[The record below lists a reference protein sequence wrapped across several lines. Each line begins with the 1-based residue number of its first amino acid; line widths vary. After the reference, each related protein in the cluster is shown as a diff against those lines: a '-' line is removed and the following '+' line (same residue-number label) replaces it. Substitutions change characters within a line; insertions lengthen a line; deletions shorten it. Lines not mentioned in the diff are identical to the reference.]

1 MSEATRA
8 TDPLLE
14 AAGPP
19 RAELENRKLQRRLGF
34 WSLLAA
40 GVGSV
45 IGSGWLFSAMYA
57 AKAAGPASLLSWVVG
72 GVLMLLVALV
82 YAELGMARP
91 ESGGL
96 VRYPLYS
103 NGRLAATVIGLSMW
117 LCYVGNPPTEAAGVV
132 QYAAAWLPGVY
143 DARTAALTGS
153 GVLLAMLL
161 MAGFVLLNYFGVALF
176 ARSNNLVTA
185 IKVFMPLLTM
195 ALLIASGFDHRGGAG
210 GVANLAAHGGVAPM
224 GYGAALGAVASAGL
238 IFAYTGFRNI
248 VELSG
253 EAVDPRRDVPRALV
267 ATMLLTIALYLGLQL
282 AFLVALPPGLLG
294 AGWQGVDLKSPF
306 ADLARL
312 LGLSWLYWMLIA
324 DSMISPSGS
333 AIIFTSANARNVFGI
348 ARSGLL
354 PGVLM
359 HVHPGSG
366 IPRRALLLNYLVG
379 AAFLLP
385 LPSWHAIVR
394 PLSALIVF
402 TFSIGAV
409 ALPVFRSEGIGEPG
423 ARLRGM
429 AVIAP
434 LAFVV
439 SSLVIYWASWRVLRP
454 TLAVMLVALLWYAVL
469 RLRSAR
475 RAAAS
480 AISAARAD
488 AADWHGGAWLL
499 AYLAL
504 TYALSF
510 ASTRGGAGWFGELPG
525 TVATVL
531 VSLACYF
538 WGVRSGRRYVRAM
551 RAHGG
556 GAAHQ
561 ESGRQREPSRNSAG
575 ARTVRRR

>member
-1 MSEATRA
+1 MTPTDTSQPSTLATAGA
-8 TDPLLE
+8 TLVE
-14 AAGPP
+14 Q
-19 RAELENRKLQRRLGF
+19 ENRKLQRRLGF

-45 IGSGWLFSAMYA
+45 IGSGWLFAAMYA

-72 GVLMLLVALV
+72 GVLMLMVALV

-143 DARTAALTGS
+143 DAHAGALTGS
-153 GVLLAMLL
+153 GVALAMLL

-185 IKVFMPLLTM
+185 IKVLVPLL
-195 ALLIASGFDHRGGAG
+195 ALGLLLASGFDHRGGAG
-210 GVANLAAHGGVAPM
+210 GAANLQAHGGFAPL
-224 GYGAALGAVASAGL
+224 GYGTALGAVASAGL

-282 AFLVALPPGLLG
+282 AFLVALPPRMLG
-294 AGWQGVDLKSPF
+294 AGWQGIDLKSPF

-348 ARSGLL
+348 AKNGLL
-354 PGVLM
+354 PAALM
-359 HVHPGSG
+359 RVHAGSG

-409 ALPVFRSEGIGEPG
+409 ALPVFRSEGLGEPA

-429 AVIAP
+429 GVIAP

-454 TLAVMLVALLWYAVL
+454 TLPVMLVALLWYGLL
-469 RLRSAR
+469 RMRTAR
-475 RAAAS
+475 RGSVS
-480 AISAARAD
+480 AVSAAQAD

-525 TVATVL
+525 TLATAL
-531 VSLACYF
+531 LSLGCYY
-538 WGVRSGRRYVRAM
+538 WGVRSGRRYVRAT
-551 RAHGG
+551 RGVSP
-556 GAAHQ
+556 GA
-561 ESGRQREPSRNSAG
+561 
-575 ARTVRRR
+575 

>member
-1 MSEATRA
+1 MS
-8 TDPLLE
+8 DPCLSE
-14 AAGPP
+14 STPHPAQPAAPL
-19 RAELENRKLQRRLGF
+19 AELEDRKLQRRLGF

-45 IGSGWLFSAMYA
+45 IGSGWLFAAMYA
-57 AKAAGPASLLSWVVG
+57 ARAAGPAALLSWMVG

-82 YAELGMARP
+82 YAELGMALP

-103 NGRLAATVIGLSMW
+103 NGRLAATVIGIAMW

-143 DARTAALTGS
+143 DARAGMLTAP
-153 GVLLAMLL
+153 GVALAMLL
-161 MAGFVLLNYFGVALF
+161 MGGFVLLNYFGVALF

-185 IKVFMPLLTM
+185 IKVLVPALTM
-195 ALLIASGFDHRGGAG
+195 ALLIASGFDHRGAAG
-210 GVANLAAHGGVAPM
+210 GASNLLAHGGLAPM

-238 IFAYTGFRNI
+238 IFSYTGFRNI

-267 ATMLLTIALYLGLQL
+267 ATMLLTIVLYLGLQV
-282 AFLVALPPGLLG
+282 AFLVALPPGLLAG
-294 AGWQGVDLKSPF
+294 GWQGVNLKSPF

-312 LGLSWLYWMLIA
+312 LGLGWLYWVLIA

-333 AIIFTSANARNVFGI
+333 AIIFTSANARNLFGI
-348 ARSGLL
+348 AKNGLL
-354 PGVLM
+354 PAAWM
-359 HVHPGSG
+359 RVHAGSG
-366 IPRRALLLNYLVG
+366 IPRRALLINYVVG

-409 ALPVFRSEGIGEPG
+409 ALPVFRAEGLGEPG
-423 ARLRGM
+423 ARLPGM
-429 AVIAP
+429 AVVAP

-439 SSLVIYWASWRVLRP
+439 SSLVIYWAGWAVLRP
-454 TLAVMLVALLWYAVL
+454 TLPVMLVALAWYAVV

-475 RAAAS
+475 RGAVSAAA
-480 AISAARAD
+480 ALRVGRAD
-488 AADWHGGAWLL
+488 WQGGAWLL
-499 AYLAL
+499 VYLAL
-504 TYALSF
+504 TYSLSF
-510 ASTRGGAGWFGELPG
+510 ASTRAGAGWFGELPG
-525 TVATVL
+525 TLCIVL
-531 VSLACYF
+531 VSLICYR
-538 WGVRSGRRYVRAM
+538 WGVRSGRRYMRAM
-551 RAHGG
+551 RG
-556 GAAHQ
+556 
-561 ESGRQREPSRNSAG
+561 
-575 ARTVRRR
+575 